1 MKTLFKSVSA
11 LCFLAIIFS
20 CSSGVKVLTSWKAD
34 NAGDIK
40 DNELLVIAR
49 TDNKSARIAFE
60 NEIVAELEN
69 KGYKAKASFNVFPK
83 LNPDQKLTESEQI
96 EIKNKLIDAGY
107 NGVVLTVI
115 KQVEDVEE
123 TTVQENYYVGG
134 NFYGYYPRHY
144 GRFGG
149 YYYNPMSYSSF
160 GNYVG
165 GDVSTRTYQNF
176 ILETVVYDLDNEGEN
191 ELVTVVT
198 TRINDPD
205 TATKIAKKYASAISK
220 SLEK

>member
-1 MKTLFKSVSA
+1 MKTLYKSIST
-11 LCFLAIIFS
+11 LFFIAIVCS
-20 CSSGVKVLTSWKAD
+20 CSSGVKVLSSWKAE
-34 NAGDIK
+34 NASDIK

-60 NEIVAELEN
+60 NEIVAELES
-69 KGYKAKASFNVFPK
+69 KDYKAKASFNVFPK
-83 LNPDQKLTESEQI
+83 LNPDQKLTETEQI
-96 EIKNKLIDAGY
+96 EIKKKLLDAGY

-115 KQVEDVEE
+115 KQIEDVEK

-134 NFYGYYPRHY
+134 DFYGYYPRHY
-144 GRFGG
+144 GRFGA

-160 GNYVG
+160 GNYSSA
-165 GDVSTRTYQNF
+165 DVSTRTYQNF
-176 ILETVVYDLDNEGEN
+176 ILETVIYDLDNQGEN

-198 TRINDPD
+198 TRINDPSN
-205 TATKIAKKYASAISK
+205 ATKIAKKYAKAISK